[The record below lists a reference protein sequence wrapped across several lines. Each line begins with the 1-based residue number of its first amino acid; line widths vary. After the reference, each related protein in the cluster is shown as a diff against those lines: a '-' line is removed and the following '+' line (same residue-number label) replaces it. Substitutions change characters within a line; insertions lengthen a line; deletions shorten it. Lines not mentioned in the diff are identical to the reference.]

1 MPSEVRPLN
10 PSLYKI
16 KPRRNN
22 MTNQKPARRSFL
34 KWLRDE
40 YELTKILLRS
50 IPAPVVALFVISVI
64 AMNILANKTLV
75 QTDYLALDGGILI
88 SWLSF
93 LSMDIV
99 VKHFG
104 PKASNRMS
112 IFAILVNLLICLI
125 FFIVSIIPSN
135 ADDYTAFNTIIGGT
149 WFILLSSTIA
159 FLCSALL
166 NNGLNYTVGKLFK
179 KNPDGKL
186 AFFTRSYVS
195 TFIAQ
200 FFDNFIFA
208 ILTFMIFAPIFW
220 DGFHWTLIQ
229 CFTCSL
235 LGALL
240 ELVMEAIFS
249 PFGYFITKRW
259 KNDKV
264 GQQYFDYINR
274 EEK

>member
-1 MPSEVRPLN
+1 MINE
-10 PSLYKI
+10 
-16 KPRRNN
+16 
-22 MTNQKPARRSFL
+22 KPARRSFK
-34 KWLRDE
+34 KWLHDE
-40 YELTKILLRS
+40 YELTIILLRS
-50 IPAPVVALFVISVI
+50 IPASVVALFVISVI

-93 LSMDIV
+93 LSMDVV

-112 IFAILVNLLICLI
+112 VFAILVNLLICLI
-125 FFIVSIIPSN
+125 FFIVSIIPSE
-135 ADDYTAFNTIIGGT
+135 ADDYTAFNQIIGGT

-159 FLCSALL
+159 FLCSALINNFL
-166 NNGLNYTVGKLFK
+166 NFTVGKLFK

-200 FFDNFIFA
+200 FLDNFIFS

-229 CFTCSL
+229 CLTCSL
-235 LGALL
+235 LGASL
-240 ELVMEAIFS
+240 ELIMEAIFS
-249 PFGYFITKRW
+249 PIGYIITKNW
-259 KNDKV
+259 QKNNV
-264 GQQYFDYINR
+264 GQQYFDYLNR
-274 EEK
+274 EITE

>member
-1 MPSEVRPLN
+1 ME
-10 PSLYKI
+10 
-16 KPRRNN
+16 NN
-22 MTNQKPARRSFL
+22 KVKHRSFG
-34 KWLRDE
+34 KWLNDE
-40 YELTKILLRS
+40 FKLTIILLRS
-50 IPAPVVALFVISVI
+50 IPAAVVALFVISVI

-93 LSMDIV
+93 LSMDVV

-112 IFAILVNLLICLI
+112 VFAILVNLLVCLI

-135 ADDYTAFNTIIGGT
+135 ADDYTAFNSIIGGT

-159 FLCSALL
+159 FFCSALINNFL
-166 NNGLNYTVGKLFK
+166 NFTVGKLFK
-179 KNPDGKL
+179 NNPDGKL

-200 FFDNFIFA
+200 FLDNFIFS
-208 ILTFMIFAPIFW
+208 ILTFLVFAPIFW
-220 DGFHWTLIQ
+220 DGFHWTFLQ
-229 CFTCSL
+229 CLTWSL

-249 PFGYFITKRW
+249 PIGYLITKNW
-259 KNDKV
+259 KKNNI
-264 GQQYFDYINR
+264 GEQYFNYLNR
-274 EEK
+274 EVEK

>member
-1 MPSEVRPLN
+1 ME
-10 PSLYKI
+10 
-16 KPRRNN
+16 NN
-22 MTNQKPARRSFL
+22 KVKHRSFG
-34 KWLRDE
+34 KWLNDE
-40 YELTKILLRS
+40 FKLTIILLRS
-50 IPAPVVALFVISVI
+50 IPAAVVALFVISVI

-93 LSMDIV
+93 LSMDVV

-112 IFAILVNLLICLI
+112 VFAILVNLLVCLI

-135 ADDYTAFNTIIGGT
+135 ADDYTAFNSIIGGT

-159 FLCSALL
+159 FFCSALVNNFL
-166 NNGLNYTVGKLFK
+166 NFTVGKLFK
-179 KNPDGKL
+179 NNPDGKL

-200 FFDNFIFA
+200 FADNLIFA

-220 DGFHWTLIQ
+220 NGFHWTFIQ
-229 CFTCSL
+229 CVTCSL

-240 ELVMEAIFS
+240 ELVMEVVFS
-249 PFGYFITKRW
+249 PIGYYVCKKW
-259 KNDKV
+259 KQSNV
-264 GQQYFDYINR
+264 GEQYFLYLKR
-274 EEK
+274 EEQC

>member
-1 MPSEVRPLN
+1 
-10 PSLYKI
+10 
-16 KPRRNN
+16 
-22 MTNQKPARRSFL
+22 MTNQKPARRSFK
-34 KWLRDE
+34 KWLHDE
-40 YELTKILLRS
+40 YELSKILLRS
-50 IPAPVVALFVISVI
+50 IPASVVALFVISVI

-75 QTDYLALDGGILI
+75 QTEYLALDGGILI

-112 IFAILVNLLICLI
+112 MFAVLVNLLVCLI
-125 FFIVSIIPSN
+125 FFIASIIPSE

-159 FLCSALL
+159 FISSALI
-166 NNGLNYTVGKLFK
+166 NNGLNFAVGKLFRN
-179 KNPDGKL
+179 NPDGKL

-200 FFDNFIFA
+200 FCDNLIFA
-208 ILTFMIFAPIFW
+208 VITFMVFTPIFW
-220 DGFHWTLIQ
+220 DGFHWTFIQ
-229 CFTCSL
+229 CVTCSL

-240 ELVMEAIFS
+240 ELVMEAVFS
-249 PFGYFITKRW
+249 PLGYLVVKNW
-259 KNDKV
+259 KKNNI
-264 GQQYFDYINR
+264 GEQYFEYLR
-274 EEK
+274 RLEA

>member
-1 MPSEVRPLN
+1 
-10 PSLYKI
+10 
-16 KPRRNN
+16 
-22 MTNQKPARRSFL
+22 MTNTNKAHRSFS
-34 KWLRDE
+34 KWLHHE
-40 YELTKILLRS
+40 YELTIILLRS

-75 QTDYLALDGGILI
+75 QTEYLALDGGILI

-93 LSMDIV
+93 LSMDVV

-112 IFAILVNLLICLI
+112 VFAILVNLLVCLI

-135 ADDYTAFNTIIGGT
+135 ADDYTAFNQIIGGT
-149 WFILLSSTIA
+149 WFILLSSTVA
-159 FLCSALL
+159 FFCSALINNFL
-166 NNGLNYTVGKLFK
+166 NFTVGKMFK
-179 KNPDGKL
+179 NNPDGKL

-200 FFDNFIFA
+200 FCDNFIFS

-220 DGFHWTLIQ
+220 NGFHWTIIQ
-229 CFTCSL
+229 CLTCSL

-240 ELVMEAIFS
+240 ELIMEAIFS
-249 PFGYFITKRW
+249 PIGYIITKNW
-259 KNDKV
+259 QKNNV
-264 GQQYFDYINR
+264 GQQYFDYLRR
-274 EEK
+274 EVA

>member
-1 MPSEVRPLN
+1 
-10 PSLYKI
+10 
-16 KPRRNN
+16 
-22 MTNQKPARRSFL
+22 MTNTKKAHRSFA
-34 KWLRDE
+34 KWLHDE
-40 YELTKILLRS
+40 FELTKILLRS
-50 IPAPVVALFVISVI
+50 IPASVVALFVISVI

-75 QTDYLALDGGILI
+75 QTEYLALDAGILI

-112 IFAILVNLLICLI
+112 LFAVLVNLLICLI
-125 FFIVSIIPSN
+125 FFIASVIPSK

-159 FLCSALL
+159 FMSSAII
-166 NNGLNYTVGKLFK
+166 NNGLNYTIGKLFK
-179 KNPDGKL
+179 RNPDGKL

-200 FFDNFIFA
+200 FSDNLIFA
-208 ILTFMIFAPIFW
+208 ILTFMVFAPIFW
-220 DGFHWTLIQ
+220 NGFHWTFIQ
-229 CFTCSL
+229 CVTCSL

-240 ELVMEAIFS
+240 ELVMEVVFS
-249 PFGYFITKRW
+249 PIGYFVVRNW
-259 KNDKV
+259 KKNNVGEQYFNYLRRV
-264 GQQYFDYINR
+264 GQ
-274 EEK
+274 

>member
-1 MPSEVRPLN
+1 MSI
-10 PSLYKI
+10 I
-16 KPRRNN
+16 KR
-22 MTNQKPARRSFL
+22 ARRSFAR
-34 KWLRDE
+34 WLHDE
-40 YELTKILLRS
+40 FELTKILLRS

-64 AMNILANKTLV
+64 AMNILANKTLI
-75 QTDYLALDGGILI
+75 QTKYLALDGGILI

-112 IFAILVNLLICLI
+112 VFAMLVNLLVCLI
-125 FFIVSIIPSN
+125 FFIASIIPSK

-159 FLCSALL
+159 FMSSALI
-166 NNGLNYTVGKLFK
+166 NNFLNYAVGKLFK

-200 FFDNFIFA
+200 FADNLIFS
-208 ILTFMIFAPIFW
+208 ILTFMVFAPIFW
-220 DGFHWTLIQ
+220 DGFSWTFIQ
-229 CFTCSL
+229 CVTCSL

-240 ELVMEAIFS
+240 ELVMEVVFS
-249 PFGYFITKRW
+249 PIGYLVVRNW
-259 KNDKV
+259 QKNQV
-264 GQQYFDYINR
+264 GEQYFAYLRRVD
-274 EEK
+274 

>member
-1 MPSEVRPLN
+1 
-10 PSLYKI
+10 
-16 KPRRNN
+16 
-22 MTNQKPARRSFL
+22 MTNEKPARRSFI

-93 LSMDIV
+93 LSMDVV

-112 IFAILVNLLICLI
+112 IFAIMVNLLICLI
-125 FFIVSIIPSN
+125 FFIVSIIPSE

-166 NNGLNYTVGKLFK
+166 NNFLNFTVGKMFK
-179 KNPDGKL
+179 KSPDGKL

-200 FFDNFIFA
+200 FFDNFIFSL
-208 ILTFMIFAPIFW
+208 LTFMLFAPIFW
-220 DGFHWTLIQ
+220 DGFHWTFIQ
-229 CFTCSL
+229 CLTCSL

-249 PFGYFITKRW
+249 PLGYLISKNW
-259 KNDKV
+259 KKGNV
-264 GQQYFDYINR
+264 GQQYFDYLNKD
-274 EEK
+274 EVKE